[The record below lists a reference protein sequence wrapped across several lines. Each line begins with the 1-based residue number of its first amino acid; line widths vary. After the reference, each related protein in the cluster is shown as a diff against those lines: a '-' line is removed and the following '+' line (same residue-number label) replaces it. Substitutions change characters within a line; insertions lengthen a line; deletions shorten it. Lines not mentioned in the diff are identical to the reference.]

1 MLLAFRTLK
10 SEDKG
15 IIDAFLK
22 EQLKDERGG
31 IAYALVNNEGEV
43 LAAGTV
49 LDCDERYMST
59 ARSRAIMAV
68 GIGKNTSDMR
78 TNKTGDEFV
87 DGMFSPGGVLIAAN
101 EVIYGAIGVAGRPQP
116 DKFIPF
122 GRLNDNDLA
131 LMSAED
137 LKRKLLLEETIE

>member
-22 EQLKDERGG
+22 EQLKDEKGG
-31 IAYALVNNEGEV
+31 IAYALVDNEGEV
-43 LAAGTV
+43 LVTGTV
-49 LDCDERYMST
+49 PDCDERYIGT

-68 GIGKNTSDMR
+68 GIGKNTSEMT

-87 DGMFSPGGVLIAAN
+87 DGMFSPGGVIIVAN
-101 EVIYGAIGVAGRPQP
+101 EIIYGAIGVAGRPQP
-116 DKFIPF
+116 SKFIPF
-122 GRLNDNDLA
+122 GRLNDHDLA
-131 LMSAED
+131 FMSVEE
-137 LKRKLLLEETIE
+137 LKRKLLLEETIG